1 MDKDKYVQAV
11 EILNDSGKPVSVLK
25 VRMFLNDDEFKRALE
40 ASKENKEADSLS
52 LEADKANQA
61 DLDKQNALA
70 EALLNYY
77 SVPSLCSACDSIL
90 MDYLLG
96 NSEATE
102 AVREEAEAC
111 KKSSLGGGDVKDLLA
126 ANADVGSRFRDLFG
140 LEPKED

>member
-1 MDKDKYVQAV
+1 MDKYIQAV
-11 EILNDSGKPVSVLK
+11 EVLDDSGKPVSILK

-40 ASKENKEADSLS
+40 ASKENKEADSLA
-52 LEADKANQA
+52 LEAAKENQA

-77 SVPSLCSACDSIL
+77 SVPSLCSACDSML

-96 NSEATE
+96 NPEATE

-111 KKSSLGGGDVKDLLA
+111 KKSSLNGGDVKDLLA